1 MDPQMVPTVSLAG
14 GHQGQCEMYRPLN
27 LAEVCKHS
35 YTVVSGRGDS
45 WQLLKVLGWPPPGLP
60 KAVKLSLMLS
70 ASGDIEAQSIHNI
83 KISVR
88 DLAPKPDHC
97 P

>member
-1 MDPQMVPTVSLAG
+1 
-14 GHQGQCEMYRPLN
+14 MYRPLN

-35 YTVVSGRGDS
+35 HKVVSGRGDC
-45 WQLLKVLGWPPPGLP
+45 WRQLKVLGRPSPGLP
-60 KAVKLSLMLS
+60 KVVKLSFMLS
-70 ASGDIEAQSIHNI
+70 ASGDIEAQNTHST

-88 DLAPKPDHC
+88 DLAPRPDHC

>member
-1 MDPQMVPTVSLAG
+1 
-14 GHQGQCEMYRPLN
+14 MYRPLN

-35 YTVVSGRGDS
+35 YKVVSGRGDY
-45 WQLLKVLGWPPPGLP
+45 WRQLKVLGRTPPGLP

-70 ASGDIEAQSIHNI
+70 ASGDTEAQSTPSI
-83 KISVR
+83 KISAR
-88 DLAPKPDHC
+88 DLAPRPNHC